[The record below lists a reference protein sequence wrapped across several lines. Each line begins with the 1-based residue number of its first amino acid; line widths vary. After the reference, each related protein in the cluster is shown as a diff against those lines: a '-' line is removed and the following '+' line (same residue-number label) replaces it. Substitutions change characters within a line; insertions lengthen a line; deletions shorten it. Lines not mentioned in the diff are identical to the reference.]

1 MSKISIRF
9 GGYQNPDSIHNQSA
23 IFFGQKL
30 KEHFKDQ
37 IDFELIGNVMN
48 HGRMSGD
55 LPQMVSS
62 GELTCCYISTVRFT
76 EWVPEVAII
85 DLPFIV
91 KDRQSIQNAFRNNF
105 GNHLKKR
112 FLDTSPFHLMGIWD
126 NGFRHITNNI
136 RSIHTPKDCEGL
148 NIRTQMSQIHV
159 DSLRSMGFNPI
170 PIDVKDFIA
179 QINTGRFNAQDN
191 PLTNTY
197 NFGVHN
203 YHRYITLTGH
213 FFGGTAFICNRQ
225 IYDSWTKDFQD
236 AFDEISKLETE
247 FQWQLATKEDELMIH
262 KLSMQDVIINEI
274 SADQKQV
281 FMQSVEPVIHKYRQ
295 SFNPEIF
302 AMLEEN

>member
-170 PIDVKDFIA
+170 PSDVKDFIA

-203 YHRYITLTGH
+203 YHRFITLTGH

-236 AFDEISKLETE
+236 AFDEISKLATE

-274 SADQKQV
+274 SADQKQI

>member
-126 NGFRHITNNI
+126 NGFRHVTNSI
-136 RSIHTPKDCEGL
+136 RSINSPKDCEGL
-148 NIRTQMSQIHV
+148 NIRSQMSQIHV
-159 DSLRSMGFNPI
+159 ESLRSMGFNPI

-179 QINTGRFNAQDN
+179 QINSGRFNAQDN

-236 AFDEISKLETE
+236 AFDEISKLATE
-247 FQWQLATKEDELMIH
+247 FQWQLATKEDELMIQ

-274 SADQKQV
+274 SANQKKV
-281 FMQSVEPVIHKYRQ
+281 FIQSVEPVIHKYRQ

>member
-37 IDFELIGNVMN
+37 LDFELIGNVMN
-48 HGRMSGD
+48 QGRMSGD
-55 LPQMVSS
+55 LPKMVSS

-91 KDRQSIQNAFRNNF
+91 KDRQTIQNAFRNRF
-105 GNHLKKR
+105 GKFLKKR
-112 FLDTSPFHLMGIWD
+112 FLESSPFHLMGIWD
-126 NGFRHITNNI
+126 NGFRHVTNSI
-136 RSIHTPKDCEGL
+136 RSINSPKDCEGL
-148 NIRTQMSQIHV
+148 NIRSQMSQIHV
-159 DSLRSMGFNPI
+159 DSLKSIGFNPI

-179 QINTGRFNAQDN
+179 QINSGRFNAQDN

-236 AFDEISKLETE
+236 AFDEISKLATE
-247 FQWQLATKEDELMIH
+247 FQWQLATKEDELMIQ

-274 SADQKQV
+274 SANQKKV
-281 FMQSVEPVIHKYRQ
+281 FIQSVEPVIHKYRQ

>member
-37 IDFELIGNVMN
+37 LDFELIGNVMN
-48 HGRMSGD
+48 QGRMSGD
-55 LPQMVSS
+55 LPKMVSS

-91 KDRQSIQNAFRNNF
+91 KDRQTIQNAFRNRF
-105 GNHLKKR
+105 GNFLKKR
-112 FLDTSPFHLMGIWD
+112 FLESSPFHLMGIWD
-126 NGFRHITNNI
+126 NGFRHITNSI
-136 RSIHTPKDCEGL
+136 RSINSPKDCEGL
-148 NIRTQMSQIHV
+148 NIRSQMSQIHV
-159 DSLRSMGFNPI
+159 ESLRSMGFNPI

-179 QINTGRFNAQDN
+179 QINSGRFNAQDN

-236 AFDEISKLETE
+236 AFDEISKLATE
-247 FQWQLATKEDELMIH
+247 FQWQLATKEDELMIQ

-274 SADQKQV
+274 SANQKKV
-281 FMQSVEPVIHKYRQ
+281 FIQSVEPVIHKYRQ

>member
-23 IFFGQKL
+23 IFFGQQL

-37 IDFELIGNVMN
+37 LDFELIGNVMN
-48 HGRMSGD
+48 HGRKSGD
-55 LPQMVSS
+55 LPEMVSS

-91 KDRQSIQNAFRNNF
+91 KDRQTVQNAFRNRF
-105 GNHLKKR
+105 GNFLKKR
-112 FLDTSPFHLMGIWD
+112 FLESSPFHLMGIWD
-126 NGFRHITNNI
+126 NGFRHITNSI
-136 RSIHTPKDCEGL
+136 GSIHSPEDCKGL

-236 AFDEISKLETE
+236 TFDEISKLATE

-262 KLSMQDVIINEI
+262 KFSMQDVIINKI
-274 SADQKQV
+274 SADQKKV
-281 FMQSVEPVIHKYRQ
+281 FIQSVEPVIHKYRQ